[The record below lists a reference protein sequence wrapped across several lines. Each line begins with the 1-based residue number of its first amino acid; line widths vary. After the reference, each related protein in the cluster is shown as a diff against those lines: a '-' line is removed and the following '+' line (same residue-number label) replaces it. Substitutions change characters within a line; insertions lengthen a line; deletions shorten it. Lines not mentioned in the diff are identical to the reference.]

1 MPGSEP
7 GLAMAPRRAHNAG
20 MASLLPYRDLFAA
33 LAIGLLIGLERGWQ
47 QRGARAG
54 GRVAGLR
61 TYGLIGLLGG
71 LAGMLGARQ
80 PLVAAVLAAG
90 AVAVLIIDFRRA
102 DRLAERNVSA
112 TSEIAALVTF
122 ALGVLATSGFAV
134 AAMAVAAVAA
144 LLLSRRETLHG
155 WLHGLSETDV
165 DAVIRFAIIAGAIW
179 PVLPDRAMGPYGAWN
194 PFDLWLVV
202 VIVCGFSFAGYIAA
216 KRFGATRGTLATA
229 AIAGLYSS
237 TAVTASLAQ
246 RLRGEAE
253 QRPVLAAGIAVAS
266 AVMFTRV
273 LVLTALL
280 VPFALPRLALIVV
293 PATLVALGF
302 AGLGLRA
309 AQAAPPAA
317 AQDTRNPFALLP
329 ALGFAL
335 LVAVLALVVRWA
347 EIRFGN
353 AGIATV
359 LAILMVA
366 VYVAFRFEWQ
376 FGVSAILATGHDV
389 LMGAGMFSL
398 FQLDFNLTSV
408 AALLLLAGY
417 SINDVP
423 ARIQRAAAQ

>member
-1 MPGSEP
+1 
-7 GLAMAPRRAHNAG
+7 MAL
-20 MASLLPYRDLFAA
+20 LLPYRDLLAA

-47 QRGARAG
+47 QRGTRAG

-61 TYGLIGLLGG
+61 TFGLVGLLGG
-71 LAGMLGARQ
+71 LAGLLGPRQ
-80 PLVAAVLAAG
+80 PLVAAVLAVG

-122 ALGVLATSGFAV
+122 ALGVLATSGYAV

-144 LLLSRRETLHG
+144 LLLSQRETLHG
-155 WLHGLSETDV
+155 WLRGLSETDV

-202 VIVCGFSFAGYIAA
+202 VIVCGFSVAGYIAA

-229 AIAGLYSS
+229 AVGGLYSS

-246 RLRGEAE
+246 RLRGEAD

-266 AVMFTRV
+266 AVMFARV
-273 LVLTALL
+273 LALTALL
-280 VPFALPRLALIVV
+280 VPFAFPRLAIIMV

-302 AGLGLRA
+302 AALGVRA
-309 AQAAPPAA
+309 ARTAPLAQAPES
-317 AQDTRNPFALLP
+317 RNPFALLP

-347 EIRFGN
+347 ELRFGN
-353 AGIATV
+353 AGIVTV
-359 LAILMVA
+359 LAITGSMDVDAAIATMRGLAPGTLEPA
-366 VYVAFRFEWQ
+366 V
-376 FGVSAILATGHDV
+376 
-389 LMGAGMFSL
+389 AGMILSL
-398 FQLDFNLTSV
+398 PVLLNTLFKAGIVLVTAGWRAGWRAALPLV
-408 AALLLLAGY
+408 AAAAMLPVALLLT
-417 SINDVP
+417 
-423 ARIQRAAAQ
+423 R

>member
-1 MPGSEP
+1 
-7 GLAMAPRRAHNAG
+7 
-20 MASLLPYRDLFAA
+20 
-33 LAIGLLIGLERGWQ
+33 LIGLERGWQ
-47 QRGARAG
+47 QRGTRAG

-71 LAGMLGARQ
+71 LAGLLGARQ

-102 DRLAERNVSA
+102 DQLAARNVSA

-134 AAMAVAAVAA
+134 VAMAVAAVAA
-144 LLLSRRETLHG
+144 LLLSQRDTLHG

-229 AIAGLYSS
+229 AIGGLYSS

-266 AVMFTRV
+266 AVMFARV
-273 LVLTALL
+273 LALTALL

-302 AGLGLRA
+302 AGLGVRA
-309 AQAAPPAA
+309 ARAAPPSGAQDARNPAGARLCAARCRAGAGGALGRNPLRQCRHRDGAGDYRVDGCRRRDRHHARAGAGHARCRRCGHDPVAAGVAQHAVQGRHRAGDGGLARRLAGGAA
-317 AQDTRNPFALLP
+317 AAERGGDAAFGAVAHPLEG
-329 ALGFAL
+329 LGRPEEAH
-335 LVAVLALVVRWA
+335 A
-347 EIRFGN
+347 
-353 AGIATV
+353 
-359 LAILMVA
+359 
-366 VYVAFRFEWQ
+366 
-376 FGVSAILATGHDV
+376 
-389 LMGAGMFSL
+389 
-398 FQLDFNLTSV
+398 
-408 AALLLLAGY
+408 
-417 SINDVP
+417 
-423 ARIQRAAAQ
+423 